1 MMRVP
6 CLGIN
11 LWKIVR
17 SQHCAVDT
25 AVSGAL
31 QRGFLGQHLCSG
43 MQMPHEWVKWRDKR
57 VRTRQQLCRIARH
70 SSSSEA
76 LPLSNVTLVLHGRT
90 KQQVL
95 YGLFLLLL

>member
-1 MMRVP
+1 M
-6 CLGIN
+6 
-11 LWKIVR
+11 LWIQLPLELFR
-17 SQHCAVDT
+17 EDFWGST
-25 AVSGAL
+25 SAL
-31 QRGFLGQHLCSG
+31 V

-57 VRTRQQLCRIARH
+57 VRTRQQPCRIARH

-76 LPLSNVTLVLHGRT
+76 LPLSNVTLMLHGRT